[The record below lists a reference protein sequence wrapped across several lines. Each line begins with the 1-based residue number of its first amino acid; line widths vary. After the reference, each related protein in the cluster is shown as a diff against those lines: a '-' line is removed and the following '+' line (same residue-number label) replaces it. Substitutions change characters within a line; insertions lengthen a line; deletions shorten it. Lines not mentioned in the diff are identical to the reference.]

1 MQIKDTIIK
10 GWDEAY
16 DVEGW
21 YPPLKAALDNIN
33 DQEAMW
39 RPQGK
44 ASHTIAELVIHLLYY
59 KKRFLYGLEAKPWTA
74 TIDTND
80 ESFSAI
86 AEATPAQWQD
96 AADEL
101 KTVHQR
107 IREKLTEI
115 NVDDLDK
122 PLPGTTIGEH
132 VFTLIVHDAYHTGQ
146 IVMIRK
152 LQGTWPAFRD
162 T

>member
-1 MQIKDTIIK
+1 MQIKDTLIK

-21 YPPLKAALDNIN
+21 YPPLKAALDNVN
-33 DQEAMW
+33 DREATL
-39 RPQGK
+39 RLEGK

-59 KKRFLYGLEAKPWTA
+59 KKRFLYRLDRKAWTA
-74 TIDTND
+74 TIETND
-80 ESFSAI
+80 ESFSTI

-96 AADEL
+96 AVNEL
-101 KTVHQR
+101 KMVHQR
-107 IREKLTEI
+107 IRKKLAEI
-115 NVDDLDK
+115 DNNDLDI
-122 PLPGTTIGEH
+122 PLPEATIGEQF
-132 VFTLIVHDAYHTGQ
+132 FTLIVHDAYHTGQ